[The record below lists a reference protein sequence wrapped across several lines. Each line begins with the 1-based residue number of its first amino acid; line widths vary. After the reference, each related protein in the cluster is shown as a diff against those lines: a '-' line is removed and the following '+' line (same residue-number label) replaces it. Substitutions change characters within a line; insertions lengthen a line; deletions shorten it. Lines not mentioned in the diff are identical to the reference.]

1 MNKIIEHQNDQTILD
16 KLSAQRNLY
25 SSAKRWRN
33 VRFVCC
39 VLVIVVLSVLKSIWN
54 DSSTLAII
62 LTLATFDSLML
73 GPVFTRQINRRK
85 NLAARIQQLLDTE
98 LFDLPWDE
106 YLCGRK
112 PTAEEVYDHKSE
124 KIPDRLKDWYDTGIG
139 EVQDLNTAVLLCQRK
154 NMRYDSHI
162 RTTFTKLCRWGALI
176 ICLGVFVAAIV
187 IYKTDIL
194 SVIMFGLIPITP
206 IVRWIQSAMN
216 EDSKD
221 KEVRDS
227 LESLVTKEMDLAMK
241 GKPVHVTEL
250 KRIQNWM
257 FIHRRDGYL
266 VPDWY
271 YDVCRKKSE
280 DRAAYSVQDF
290 LRQQYAPAK

>member
-1 MNKIIEHQNDQTILD
+1 MNKIIEHQNDQSNLD

-39 VLVIVVLSVLKSIWN
+39 VLVIVILSVLKSIWS

-62 LTLATFDSLML
+62 LALAIFVSLML
-73 GPVFTRQINRRK
+73 GPVFNRHINRRK
-85 NLAARIQQLLDTE
+85 NLAARIQQLMDTE

-112 PTAEEVYDHKSE
+112 PTAEDVYDHKSE
-124 KIPDRLKDWYDTGIG
+124 KIPEKLNDWYDTGIG
-139 EVQDLNTAVLLCQRK
+139 EVQDMNTAILLCQRE

-162 RTTFTKLCRWGALI
+162 RTAFTRLCKWGAVI
-176 ICLGVFVAAIV
+176 VCLGIIVAAIL
-187 IYKTDIL
+187 IYKTDVL

-206 IVRWIQSAMN
+206 IVRWILAVMN
-216 EDSKD
+216 EDGKD
-221 KEVRDS
+221 KDVRDS
-227 LESLVTKEMDLAMK
+227 LESLVTKEMDIAMK

-250 KRIQNWM
+250 RRIQNWM
-257 FIHRRDGYL
+257 FMHRRDGYL

-271 YDVCRKKSE
+271 YNLCREKSE

-290 LRQQYAPAK
+290 LEKYRSAK